1 MEIFGV
7 PNEVFNSL
15 KSFLNAIITETKL
28 LINSSCSEIYFSLYI
43 FKNKFRFTIIA
54 L

>member
-1 MEIFGV
+1 MEIFGA

-15 KSFLNAIITETKL
+15 KSFLNANISETSV
-28 LINSSCSEIYFSLYI
+28 LINSSCSENYFSLNIY
-43 FKNKFRFTIIA
+43 KNKFRFTIIA